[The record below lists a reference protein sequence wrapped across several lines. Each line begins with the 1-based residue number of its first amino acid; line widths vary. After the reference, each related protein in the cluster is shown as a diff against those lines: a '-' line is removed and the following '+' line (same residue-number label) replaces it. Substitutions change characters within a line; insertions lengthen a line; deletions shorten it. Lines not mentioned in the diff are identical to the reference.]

1 VSKIFINSPLKL
13 ARMRANLRQ
22 LDLAKTIG
30 VSEGVISKIETG
42 RVKPNPIVLE
52 QIKNVLKLSEN
63 DIQEMW
69 G

>member
-1 VSKIFINSPLKL
+1 MSKIFINSPLKL